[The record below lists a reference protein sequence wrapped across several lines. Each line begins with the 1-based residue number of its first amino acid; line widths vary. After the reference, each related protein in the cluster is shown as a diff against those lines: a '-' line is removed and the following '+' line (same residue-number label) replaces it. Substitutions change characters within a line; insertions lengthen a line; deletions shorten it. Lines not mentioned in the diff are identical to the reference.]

1 MLVED
6 LFERNG
12 ERDEYSWHR
21 DITAQQGVEQ
31 KYALVTQKGQVVR
44 SDLTKAAVLA
54 LQNRPDL
61 IKKYGK
67 LFPKRT

>member
-21 DITAQQGVEQ
+21 EVTAQQHEQ
-31 KYALVTQKGQVVR
+31 MYALVTQKGQVIR
-44 SDLTKAAVLA
+44 KGLTKAAVLA